1 MVGEIPT
8 QLCCTVFYRM
18 AKINC
23 HLNQYNACVNS
34 LRYCALSRKPI
45 ELKIHS
51 LQISYIRTTAA
62 VRCDRVCNT
71 KRLSCDIC
79 LLPCDIIIVQC
90 DKKFQ
95 PYDKTV
101 IASIPQKI
109 LALCNI
115 KGEFVSSFSLNTASR
130 PIDQFTR
137 RHQVVHNGGS
147 PNF

>member
-1 MVGEIPT
+1 MVIKDNEKPQLFRTSNSIVKMVGEIPT

-51 LQISYIRTTAA
+51 LEISYIRTTAA

-71 KRLSCDIC
+71 KHLSCDLC
-79 LLPCDIIIVQC
+79 RLPCDIIIGQC

-101 IASIPQKI
+101 IASIPQKYWHYAV
-109 LALCNI
+109 LKEN
-115 KGEFVSSFSLNTASR
+115 SR
-130 PIDQFTR
+130 AR
-137 RHQVVHNGGS
+137 S
-147 PNF
+147 P